1 MEPTDRSIPP
11 VRITNSWPIARM
23 PKIETW
29 RARLA
34 RLLPVRKS
42 LLTSVSPPMATSNT
56 TSAPLSRPAMS
67 PRVRTRLLGP
77 AGTATLGGAA
87 PEALASPLGAASS
100 SRLLVMTVVSIGS
113 RQMSLGIGDRLLFDV
128 LPDDGVEVGI
138 VY

>member
-1 MEPTDRSIPP
+1 
-11 VRITNSWPIARM
+11 
-23 PKIETW
+23 KIETW

-42 LLTSVSPPMATSNT
+42 LLTSVRPPMATSNT

-138 VY
+138 VYERWDSVEVILLGWFQHTSA